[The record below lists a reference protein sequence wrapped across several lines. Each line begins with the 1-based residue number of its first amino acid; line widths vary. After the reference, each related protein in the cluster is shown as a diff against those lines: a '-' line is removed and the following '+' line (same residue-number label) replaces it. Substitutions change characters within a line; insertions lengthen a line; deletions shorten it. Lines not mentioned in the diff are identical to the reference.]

1 MKIRTDFVTNSS
13 SSSFVVKI
21 TLLDTDGNTY
31 DVSIPTR
38 TDCAREICTVRRTS
52 SHL

>member
-1 MKIRTDFVTNSS
+1 MKIRTDFVTNSSS

-31 DVSIPTR
+31 DVSIPSY
-38 TDCAREICTVRRTS
+38 DPDGLC
-52 SHL
+52 